1 MAESKKKTEEL
12 AVAQT
17 QELEMDLSMFNE
29 FKAVDGIIQGME
41 AVTTADIKMPRY
53 KLLQSN
59 SAEVAKGLGTAGQFF
74 NTVTNEVKDELVVA
88 LLCMNKS
95 RVRFERPYKRG
106 ASPICRSFDGKA
118 SQDGEACSMC
128 DYCNWDKAKADGLDS
143 PECRESITWLFLEE
157 NDLNGIPPRIIVSG
171 ASRAEHANFITKI
184 SAQGFA
190 PYIFKV
196 RITSEQ
202 QTNDKGI
209 FYVLKFNFVTDPENP
224 KKILTFPVDTCRT
237 FAAKSKQ
244 WSEMTSKFAEHDTV
258 NATDVID
265 EGDSEG
271 AVF

>member
-1 MAESKKKTEEL
+1 MAEAKKKTEEL
-12 AVAQT
+12 VVAQT

-41 AVTTADIKMPRY
+41 AVTPADIKMPRY

-59 SAEVAKGLGTAGQFF
+59 SEEVAKGVGKPGQFF
-74 NTVTNEVKDELVVA
+74 NTVTQEAKEELIVA

-106 ASPICRSFDGKA
+106 ASPICRSFDGKVSQEGEVCA
-118 SQDGEACSMC
+118 SC
-128 DYCNWDKAKADGLDS
+128 DYCNWDKAKAEGLDS

-157 NDLNGIPPRIIVSG
+157 SDMNSIPPRIIVSG

-196 RITSEQ
+196 RIHSEQ

-209 FYVLKFNFVTDPENP
+209 FYVMKFDFVTDPENP
-224 KKILTFPVDTCRT
+224 KKIVTFPVETCRT

-244 WSEMTSKFAEHDTV
+244 WSEMTSKFAEHDTA
-258 NATDVID
+258 NALDVVD
-265 EGDSEG
+265 EGDSQG